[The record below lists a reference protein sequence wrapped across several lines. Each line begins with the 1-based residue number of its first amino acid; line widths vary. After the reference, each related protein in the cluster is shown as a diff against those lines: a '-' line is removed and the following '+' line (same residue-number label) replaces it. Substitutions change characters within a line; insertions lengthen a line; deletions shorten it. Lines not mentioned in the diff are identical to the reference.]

1 MARKLIIIASIFIF
15 AGIVL
20 AAIPAKEVK
29 IIPVTVSPVNNKP
42 IKEFD
47 DVVFRLYKGNYV
59 PVKFEDAYNKQRD
72 REARELAEQFK
83 KK

>member
-1 MARKLIIIASIFIF
+1 MTRKLIIIAGIFIF
-15 AGIVL
+15 AGIVIG
-20 AAIPAKEVK
+20 AIPDKEVK
-29 IIPVTVSPVNNKP
+29 IIPVTVTVDNKP
-42 IKEFD
+42 IKELD
-47 DVVFRLYKGNYV
+47 DVVFRLYKGSYV